1 MTNILFKKEFKFTG
15 KLTQFHNQNRAHIPV
30 YLQIKTGNLI
40 FHSTYQYILVKGLCD
55 YIYQKTLHSLE

>member
-1 MTNILFKKEFKFTG
+1 M
-15 KLTQFHNQNRAHIPV
+15 AHIPV

-55 YIYQKTLHSLE
+55 YIKKPCTVLNENNMIVLTPLHKT